1 MNAPQKR
8 KNDDTCPSRKRVD
21 RTVLDNPAEFTV
33 PEIPAESTV
42 LDTPAEFTISDSPT
56 ESTDKSTGGRPEV
69 TSARGDVI
77 LEPIETSGQGT
88 RRLLVSSVVLSH
100 ASPLF
105 SIMFCRNSY
114 AGHPLPTSSPP
125 TVPLSGDDP
134 KSIFSAMP
142 DHPFQNIPAARQAEN
157 HRVRQFRI
165 RLPQN
170 PEDAEFEK
178 LILATYFLDLPQS
191 FNKVTRSII

>member
-125 TVPLSGDDP
+125 TL
-134 KSIFSAMP
+134 P
-142 DHPFQNIPAARQAEN
+142 DKLKITEFANFAYVCHKYGCTEAIQTQSLIWFT
-157 HRVRQFRI
+157 
-165 RLPQN
+165 LLLQN